1 MKQILVIIVF
11 ISLFI
16 FSCNP
21 ASLFYYDFA
30 MSNPVTNNDMSY
42 SDEKIDAKFSISR
55 TSINFQIRNR
65 TNEVLKIIWDEGA
78 IIQNGRSKR
87 ITHSGV
93 NYINR
98 GNYQPPTVIPANTR
112 IDDSAI
118 PTENVYFREAYGIW
132 FEKDL
137 FIIKSRQSESTKAI
151 LNQKGQK
158 FSLYQPISY
167 QGNNINYNFEFVIKD
182 VAKLSNE
189 AFSIE

>member
-1 MKQILVIIVF
+1 MKNILVI

-16 FSCNP
+16 FSCAP
-21 ASLFYYDFA
+21 ASIFYYEFA
-30 MSNPVTNNDMSY
+30 ISNPISNNEMSY
-42 SDEKIDAKFSISR
+42 SDDKIDAKFSISR
-55 TSINFQIRNR
+55 TSINFQINNK

-98 GNYQPPTVIPANTR
+98 GSYQPPTIIPANTR
-112 IDDSAI
+112 IEDSVL
-118 PTENVYFREAYGIW
+118 PTENVYFSEVYGTWI
-132 FEKDL
+132 EKDL
-137 FIIKSRQSESTKAI
+137 FITKTHQSELTKAI

-158 FSLYQPISY
+158 FSLYLPIIY
-167 QGNNINYNFEFVIKD
+167 QGNNINYNFEFLIKD

-189 AFSIE
+189 AFTIK